1 MQGSDGLV
9 LGFDGKGLPA
19 DLGADAAPL
28 HFRHLG
34 ADVDLRHALDALLRE
49 CPVVDA
55 DAIPGPL
62 QRLIGLHFPRFAPVL
77 QKRLVV
83 PTAVL
88 GTETVRTNVAHGE
101 QNVSVRIT
109 SLGVMNGNVGHHARL
124 YELAAGETSDELA
137 LLL

>member
-1 MQGSDGLV
+1 
-9 LGFDGKGLPA
+9 
-19 DLGADAAPL
+19 
-28 HFRHLG
+28 
-34 ADVDLRHALDALLRE
+34 VDLRHTLDALLGE
-49 CPVVDA
+49 CSVVDA

-88 GTETVRTNVAHGE
+88 LAETVRANVAHGE
-101 QNVSVRIT
+101 QDVSVRIAT
-109 SLGVMNGNVGHHARL
+109 LGMMNGNVRYHARS
-124 YELAAGETSDELA
+124 YELAAGEAPDELA